1 MALYAIIILKM
12 SYTNQPDKCLTKNHP
27 LYGSIYLNLN
37 KYNKYYTRTKIN
49 DTSNNYDIPS
59 EYDKNASL
67 TLKEALNI
75 IENVSFH
82 TKNDSPVTAIHI
94 NKKKIT

>member
-1 MALYAIIILKM
+1 MIHPTII
-12 SYTNQPDKCLTKNHP
+12 TFQ
-27 LYGSIYLNLN
+27 G
-37 KYNKYYTRTKIN
+37 
-49 DTSNNYDIPS
+49 
-59 EYDKNASL
+59 EYDNNASL
-67 TLKEALNI
+67 TLKEPLNI